1 MTTNPTALRA
11 LLGDA
16 EALLPEILV
25 VRRRLHRLPEIG
37 LDLPATQAVVVAELE
52 WMGLAPRVGK
62 AVSSVTA
69 VIEGARPGPTLVLRG
84 DMDGLPLQ
92 EESGLEFSSQ
102 VPGAMHACGHDTHIA
117 MLLGGAR
124 LLVARREQLA
134 GRVLLMFQ
142 PGEEAFGGARFMLE
156 EGMLDLPA
164 AEAAN
169 AAFAIHISTWY
180 PTGTLNL
187 RPGPQMAAADFIR
200 LTVRGRGGHASA
212 PHTALDPIPVAAEIV
227 LALQAMVTR
236 RVDVFDPAVVTITH
250 IRGGTTINIIPETV
264 FLEGTIRTFSE
275 TTRAAVHA
283 NVRRVVD
290 GICAAHGAIGELEI
304 ESGYPVTIND
314 PAFTAFVTSVGE
326 DLAGAEAVIPM
337 LAPIMAAEDFSYVLQ
352 RVPGTMVFLGARPPE
367 EDPATAPGNHSNRV
381 VYHEPA
387 LALGAA
393 LHAAVALRH
402 LAGS

>member
-236 RVDVFDPAVVTITH
+236 RVDVLDPAVVTIAH

-314 PAFTAFVTSVGE
+314 PAFTAFVTSVGGE
-326 DLAGAEAVIPM
+326 LAGAEAVIPM

-393 LHAAVALRH
+393 MHAAVALRH
-402 LAGS
+402 LAG